1 MLPLGLALVCIVLK
15 VWDCQE
21 KYSIISTTIMVERHV
36 RNGCMCVYAWVS
48 VGVGETGEVNNFQ
61 KYSAA
66 ATIWRN
72 SIVWNV
78 YF

>member
-1 MLPLGLALVCIVLK
+1 MLTLGLALVCIVLR

-21 KYSIISTTIMVERHV
+21 KYSIISTTITLKRHV
-36 RNGCMCVYAWVS
+36 RNGCMCVLGW
-48 VGVGETGEVNNFQ
+48 GRGEVNNFQ

-66 ATIWRN
+66 TNIWRN